1 MTSQNSGG
9 RLGGKVALITGGSR
23 GIGAAVTRRLA
34 AEGAAVAINY
44 RSDAAAADALVKEVI
59 GTNGRAVAFQ
69 ADVSDPAQ
77 SKALVDDVVAE
88 FGELHLL
95 ASNAG
100 IEHFGSLQSIDL
112 ADFDRVFHTNVAGQL
127 FVTQAAVA
135 AMNGGGRIVLTSS
148 ISARIAVH
156 QHSLYGASK
165 AAVNAMV
172 LNLAPELAE
181 LGIAIN
187 AIAPGGTA
195 TDMAAENA
203 KHYTHPALA
212 GVDPDVVGKSM
223 NSLGR
228 WADPDEIAAAVA
240 FLLSDDA
247 SYLTGST
254 LDAGGGWIL
263 AAHRGPM
270 DRVERPDTPLRA
282 SRTLQARR
290 G

>member
-100 IEHFGSLQSIDL
+100 SSISILQSID
-112 ADFDRVFHTNVAGQL
+112 F
-127 FVTQAAVA
+127 
-135 AMNGGGRIVLTSS
+135 GGLR
-148 ISARIAVH
+148 
-156 QHSLYGASK
+156 
-165 AAVNAMV
+165 
-172 LNLAPELAE
+172 
-181 LGIAIN
+181 
-187 AIAPGGTA
+187 PGLSHECRRA
-195 TDMAAENA
+195 TVS
-203 KHYTHPALA
+203 PRRR
-212 GVDPDVVGKSM
+212 S
-223 NSLGR
+223 
-228 WADPDEIAAAVA
+228 
-240 FLLSDDA
+240 
-247 SYLTGST
+247 
-254 LDAGGGWIL
+254 
-263 AAHRGPM
+263 
-270 DRVERPDTPLRA
+270 RP
-282 SRTLQARR
+282 
-290 G
+290 